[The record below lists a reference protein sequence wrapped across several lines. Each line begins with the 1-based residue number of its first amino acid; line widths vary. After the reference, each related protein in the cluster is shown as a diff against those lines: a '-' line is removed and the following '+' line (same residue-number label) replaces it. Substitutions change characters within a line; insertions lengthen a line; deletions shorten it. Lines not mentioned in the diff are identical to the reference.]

1 MIKKIKK
8 NKGFVLLFA
17 VTLAAIFLSIA
28 LGVASVALREINF
41 STSAKDTNDA
51 FFAADSGIEQAL
63 YNDKTSGFYPDNGKV
78 SFTVPNLGSASQSCA
93 SVTVDKTVSPTVI
106 ITANGYNISNG
117 SCNSTNPNRVEREL
131 VTTYSGVTNYTVT
144 GQASGGNGSISPA
157 SQNINS
163 GSPATLNASP
173 NTGYSTSFSST
184 CGGTPSGNS
193 FTIASV
199 TSACQVTASFS
210 LNTYT
215 VTPSAG
221 SNGSISPN
229 TPQTVN
235 SGATTSFTITP
246 SSGYTASASGCG
258 GSPTSS
264 QSSAYTYTTGAIT
277 SSCPVTASFALINT
291 LPIDYLIV
299 AGGGG
304 GGMGSVNNRGAGG
317 GGAGG
322 VVSGNTTASSVS
334 PLSINVGIGGVAAI
348 NSSVVASNGGDS
360 WVTGFTTAKGGG
372 GGNSGDG
379 GGNGANG
386 GSGGGAGD
394 NNGNFASGGS
404 GLQGS
409 AGGNNGTS
417 GGCGGSGGG
426 GGGKTSAG
434 GVGVNCGGS
443 NVAGGNGMSS
453 NISGSSMTYAA
464 GGAGG
469 SSVGGVAGSN
479 GAANTGNGGGGA
491 QGGTHTSS
499 GAAGGSGGSG
509 IVIIRYSDSGGL
521 KATSSVTP
529 THTGGYYIYTFTSSG
544 TFSVN

>member
-1 MIKKIKK
+1 M
-8 NKGFVLLFA
+8 LLFA

-28 LGVASVALREINF
+28 LGVANVALKEINF

-78 SFTVPNLGSASQSCA
+78 SFIVPNLGSASQGCA
-93 SVTVDKTVSPTVI
+93 YVTVDKTASPTVI
-106 ITANGYNISNG
+106 ITANGYNIGNG

-144 GQASGGNGSISPA
+144 GQVSGGNGTITPA

-199 TSACQVTASFS
+199 TSTCQVTASFS

-277 SSCPVTASFALINT
+277 TNCTVTASFTLINT

-304 GGMGSVNNRGAGG
+304 GGMGSVNHRGAGG

-322 VVSGNTTASSVS
+322 VVSGNTTVSSVS
-334 PLSINVGIGGVAAI
+334 PLSINVGIGGAAAI

-360 WVTGFTTAKGGG
+360 WVTGLTTAKGGG
-372 GGNSGDG
+372 GGNSADG

-394 NNGNFASGGS
+394 NNGSFASGGS
-404 GLQGS
+404 GSQGS

-443 NVAGGNGMSS
+443 NIAGGNGMSS

-469 SSVGGVAGSN
+469 SSVGHTNGSN
-479 GAANTGNGGGGA
+479 GADNTGNGGVGG
-491 QGGTHTSS
+491 QGGNYTTN
-499 GAAGGSGGSG
+499 ATGGVGGSG
-509 IVIIRYSDSGGL
+509 IVIIRYLDSGGQQ
-521 KATSSVTP
+521 ATGGTVT
-529 THTGGYYIYTFTSSG
+529 HIGGYYIHTFMSSG